1 MFRMIRE
8 SEDLSD
14 EYKDYLRGQGIFSHS
29 WIPGISRINTNWFGF
44 FYARISRSSGE
55 GIMRNRVRY
64 LIFGL
69 FYIAL
74 LTGSPS
80 IASENSR
87 KADKG
92 SDDTAIIIA
101 SFGTT
106 VPTAVTSI
114 INIYN
119 KTKETYPNTRVQI
132 TFTSNIIRSVWQ
144 ERQVNVQKWLT
155 MGIPRE
161 ILFVKNIIS
170 TIGDLREEGYRN
182 IIVQPTHMFYMEQSQ
197 DLQSYV
203 NGIASIQ
210 TTKEK
215 WKPFDKLVMGRPA
228 LGMPGDR
235 YDYHKDVAQAVKTL
249 AADAALAEKEGAL
262 LVYMGHGNDHWS
274 TGIYAETQ
282 KKMREVYP
290 GVKTYIGV
298 VEGMP
303 SLEDLLPAMNHTKV
317 KKVILK
323 PFMIVAGDH
332 AVNDMAG
339 EETDSWKSILSKSGF
354 QVQPVLQGLGSN
366 DAFARIFADHIQD
379 VAKEHNIPLN

>member
-1 MFRMIRE
+1 M
-8 SEDLSD
+8 
-14 EYKDYLRGQGIFSHS
+14 
-29 WIPGISRINTNWFGF
+29 T
-44 FYARISRSSGE
+44 
-55 GIMRNRVRY
+55 NRVRC

-69 FYIAL
+69 LSIAL
-74 LTGSPS
+74 LTVATGN
-80 IASENSR
+80 ASENSR
-87 KADKG
+87 QTNKG

-119 KTKETYPNTRVQI
+119 KTREAYPGIEVRI

-144 ERQVNVQKWLT
+144 ERQEDAQQWLDK
-155 MGIPRE
+155 GIPKE
-161 ILFVKNIIS
+161 ILHIKNIIS

-197 DLQSYV
+197 DLKSYV
-203 NGIASIQ
+203 DGIASIQ
-210 TTKEK
+210 TTKDK

-235 YDYHKDVAQAVKTL
+235 YDYHEDVAQAVKTL
-249 AADAALAEKEGAL
+249 AADAELAEKEGAL
-262 LVYMGHGNDHWS
+262 LVYMGHGNEHWS

-282 KKMREVYP
+282 KKMRQVYP
-290 GVKTYIGV
+290 AVKTYIGV

-303 SLEDLLPAMNHTKV
+303 SLEDLLPTMNHAKV

-339 EETDSWKSILSKSGF
+339 KESDSWKSILIKEGY

-366 DAFARIFADHIQD
+366 DAFAKIFIDHIQD
-379 VAKEHNIPLN
+379 VAEENGIPLN